1 MHHFGLICPPGISHV
16 TGLTGIARELCR
28 RGHRAT
34 VFNILDVEEAAK
46 REGMGFHP
54 LGQEHHPKGSFQKFA
69 DEFGRKHGLEALR
82 FGLKAAREEI
92 KMLLQEAPEAMRAEG
107 VTALLIDQG
116 QPAGSTIAERLS
128 LPFITIC
135 NAVPC
140 DPDPN
145 VPPTDSRGGPA
156 RSWIDRLMN
165 RAAWRLM
172 DLGMTPLRRT
182 INGYRTGWGMK
193 PLRSLYDTFSPIL
206 ELAQETSDF
215 DFQHAK
221 LPPHFYYIGLIDRS
235 RSSAIPFPYERLDG
249 RPLIYGSLGT
259 VAKDGE
265 GVFRMLAE
273 ACEKLNVQLVI
284 TLGGKLADERH
295 KAFPGSPIVVAYAPQ
310 LELLKRAT
318 VTICHAG
325 NNTVL
330 ESLASGVPVVA
341 VPMNTDQYGVAA
353 RLQHSGAGERI
364 ELKQI
369 SAKRFFESLDR
380 ILSQPAYKQRA
391 QALSASLKQAGGEVR
406 AADLIEQ
413 RLREGLEVS
422 HHE

>member
-1 MHHFGLICPPGISHV
+1 MHHFGLIGPPGISHV
-16 TGLTGIARELCR
+16 TGLTGVARELCR

-34 VFNILDVEEAAK
+34 VFNIQDVEDLAK
-46 REGMGFHP
+46 KEGMGFHA
-54 LGQEHHPKGSFQKFA
+54 LGIEHHPKGSFQRFA

-82 FGLKAAREEI
+82 FGLKVAREEI
-92 KMLLQEAPEAMRAEG
+92 KMLLEEAPEAMRAAG

-116 QPAGSTIAERLS
+116 QPAGSSIAERLR

-145 VPPTDSRGGPA
+145 VPPSDSGSGPA
-156 RSWIDRLMN
+156 RSWADRLKN
-165 RAAWRLM
+165 RGAWRLL
-172 DLGMTPLRRT
+172 DLGMTPLRNT
-182 INGYRTGWGMK
+182 INGYRRGWGMK
-193 PLRSLYDTFSPIL
+193 PLRSLYDTFSPVL
-206 ELAQETSDF
+206 ELAQETPAF
-215 DFQHAK
+215 DFPRQK
-221 LPPHFYYIGLIDRS
+221 LPPQFHYIGLIDRS
-235 RSSAIPFPYERLDG
+235 HSSATPFPHERLDG
-249 RPLIYGSLGT
+249 RPLVYGSLGT
-259 VAKDGE
+259 VSKDGD

-284 TLGGKLADERH
+284 TLGGKLPGDRYND
-295 KAFPGSPIVVAYAPQ
+295 FPGSPIVVAYAPQ
-310 LELLKRAT
+310 LELLKRAA

-330 ESLASGVPVVA
+330 ESLASGVPVIA
-341 VPMNTDQYGVAA
+341 VPLNTDQYGVAA

-364 ELKQI
+364 ELNKL
-369 SAKRFFESLDR
+369 SVKRFVESLDR
-380 ILSQPAYKQRA
+380 ILSQPSYKQRA

-413 RLREGLEVS
+413 KLGMA
-422 HHE
+422 